1 MVRKDGH
8 EHGHEHKPRLGHSL
22 DLDVKDRKEYAR
34 APPGPHPS
42 LDLTHE
48 RVVDEVKLDLVVDG
62 ETYQAIPIVWLW
74 MAPEDGLFRI
84 LLKNCLKVNGK
95 VCLTLNRVPGA
106 FKIVLT
112 VLQKLSDNPGKSARD
127 LLVLSDIERDEVRF
141 YGILPPNVIDLVR
154 SVEDLLSRERELE
167 DRVSEIELFTGIVGL
182 RLWLATRVSMTINL
196 DALYQALEDPDDFDT
211 MFMSYL
217 PVKAVDLAGH
227 GFSRVA
233 AAFRYE
239 SKEGSDYTEA
249 HFVHCVRRYLSV
261 EICSNQR
268 SMQLHAAFESMCE
281 LVEQAH
287 LPDDRHRSS
296 KIKVIGDDHDRPD
309 WFTAYFSTTPPSLFC
324 FEPFLASCQAAVCI
338 NSMYAGDLD
347 IRMVTATL
355 ATYGI
360 TVDIGHDH
368 DLPSKIVP
376 LPDTLYLR
384 RVRGNHYNWMD
395 FLPPRNH
402 GMGAGA
408 RAGRWA
414 FMWYITRLR
423 SVAGFRSIPCVLML
437 GKSR

>member
-1 MVRKDGH
+1 MSERRGSVIAPDVMNVPAQLLH
-8 EHGHEHKPRLGHSL
+8 
-22 DLDVKDRKEYAR
+22 DVKGDGSCFFRSLFHAAR
-34 APPGPHPS
+34 SSHC
-42 LDLTHE
+42 LD
-48 RVVDEVKLDLVVDG
+48 
-62 ETYQAIPIVWLW
+62 
-74 MAPEDGLFRI
+74 
-84 LLKNCLKVNGK
+84 
-95 VCLTLNRVPGA
+95 
-106 FKIVLT
+106 
-112 VLQKLSDNPGKSARD
+112 
-127 LLVLSDIERDEVRF
+127 
-141 YGILPPNVIDLVR
+141 
-154 SVEDLLSRERELE
+154 
-167 DRVSEIELFTGIVGL
+167 
-182 RLWLATRVSMTINL
+182 
-196 DALYQALEDPDDFDT
+196 
-211 MFMSYL
+211 
-217 PVKAVDLAGH
+217 
-227 GFSRVA
+227 RVA

-402 GMGAGA
+402 GDGVPEAVGHLLRHRTTIRFKRRRTVTEDVRSSTKTKKAEA
-408 RAGRWA
+408 RIRAAMSLSKAVTGSSECSNSQASAQGQRQGQSQS
-414 FMWYITRLR
+414 R
-423 SVAGFRSIPCVLML
+423 SRGQGKVAANPAL
-437 GKSR
+437 KAAA